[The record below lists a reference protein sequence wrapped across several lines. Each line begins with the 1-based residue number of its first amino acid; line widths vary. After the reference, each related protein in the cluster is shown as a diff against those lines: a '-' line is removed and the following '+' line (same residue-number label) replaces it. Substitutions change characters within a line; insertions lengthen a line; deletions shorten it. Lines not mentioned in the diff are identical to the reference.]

1 MDNLINLLAVE
12 PSGLWE
18 KLILIF
24 NGGFAS
30 FALSIIILTI
40 CIKVVML
47 PLDFFNKYISQKNMI
62 QQQELAP
69 ELEKIKKRCKN
80 NKQKEQEETAKLY
93 KQKNINPMGSCLF
106 MLVNLAL
113 TLTIFITLLN
123 GLNAMSAFRIQNQY
137 EELQIAYVQQ
147 YALDNKGDD
156 VYKIIEENNKK
167 SDDDETKLTIQ
178 QIVAPYIS
186 EINEITDESTKSSV
200 LETAN
205 KNVSERY
212 EQVKDN
218 FLWIDNIWLS
228 DTPFNSSIPTFD
240 QYAGVARLSDEQK
253 ADENAKT
260 TYNQIMDPLRETN
273 GRANGYFVLTVLTAV
288 CAFLNQWLMTRKQR
302 KQLQGSSAPAVGSG
316 KFMLVFMPLFM
327 AFFSLMYTSMFS
339 LYLVTSQLVS
349 IATVP
354 LINLIVR
361 KVMEHKKNKN
371 NKINPTNRMRRI

>member
-1 MDNLINLLAVE
+1 MDNLINLLAVT

-30 FALSIIILTI
+30 FALSIIMLTL

-47 PLDFFNKYISQKNMI
+47 PLDFFNKFISQKNMM
-62 QQQELAP
+62 QQQQLAP
-69 ELEKIKKRCKN
+69 ELEKIKKRCKG

-123 GLNAMSAFRIQNQY
+123 GLNAMSAFRIQSQY
-137 EELQIAYVQQ
+137 EELQIAYVQE
-147 YALDNKGDD
+147 YALNQGDD
-156 VYKIIEENNKK
+156 IYSIIEENNKK

-178 QIVAPYIS
+178 QIVAPYIN
-186 EINEITDESTKSSV
+186 EINAISDQTTKTSV

-212 EQVKDN
+212 EEVKDG

-240 QYAGVARLSDEQK
+240 QYSGVARLTDEQK
-253 ADENAKT
+253 ADETAKN

-273 GRANGYFVLTVLTAV
+273 GRANGYFVLTVLTAA

-371 NKINPTNRMRRI
+371 DKINPTNRMRRI

>member
-1 MDNLINLLAVE
+1 MDNLINLLAVT

-30 FALSIIILTI
+30 FALSIIMLTL

-47 PLDFFNKYISQKNMI
+47 PLDFFNKYISQKNMM
-62 QQQELAP
+62 QQQQLAP
-69 ELEKIKKRCKN
+69 ELEKIKKRCKG

-123 GLNAMSAFRIQNQY
+123 GLNAMSAFRIQSQY
-137 EELQIAYVQQ
+137 EDLQIAYVQE
-147 YALDNKGDD
+147 YALNQGDD
-156 VYKIIEENNKK
+156 IYSIIEENNKK

-178 QIVAPYIS
+178 QIVAPYIN
-186 EINEITDESTKSSV
+186 EINAISDQTTKTSV

-212 EQVKDN
+212 EEVKDG

-240 QYAGVARLSDEQK
+240 QYSGVARLTDEQK
-253 ADENAKT
+253 ADETAKN

-273 GRANGYFVLTVLTAV
+273 GRANGYFVLTVLTAA

-371 NKINPTNRMRRI
+371 DKINPTNRMRRI